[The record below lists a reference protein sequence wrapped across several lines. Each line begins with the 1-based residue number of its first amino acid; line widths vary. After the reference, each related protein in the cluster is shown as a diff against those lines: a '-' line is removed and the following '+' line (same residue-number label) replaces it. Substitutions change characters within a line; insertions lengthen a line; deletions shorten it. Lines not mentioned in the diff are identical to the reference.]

1 MSLIG
6 AAAAWPL
13 TANAQQR
20 EKMRRIVVLMNLTA
34 DDPQSPVRLAAFLQG
49 LRESGWT
56 DGRNVRIEYLWGA
69 NDVERSRK
77 YAAELVTLAPDVI
90 LASGSPAVAALQQA
104 TPTLPIVFVSVVDPV
119 GSGFVDS
126 LARPGGNITGFTL
139 FEYGIGG
146 KWLEL
151 LKEIAPRVT
160 RVAVLRDPTLASGGG
175 QLGAI
180 QSVAPSFGVELSPV
194 NMRDAG
200 VIERGITAFAR
211 PANGGLIVTGSTLG
225 TVHRDLIVALAAR
238 HRLPAVYPQ
247 RYYLTGGGLISYGAD
262 TTDPYR
268 RAAGYIDRILK
279 GEPPADLPIQ
289 NPTKYELAINLKTA
303 KALGI
308 EMPASVLARADEVIE

>member
-1 MSLIG
+1 MKRRDFIKVIAGSV
-6 AAAAWPL
+6 AAWPL
-13 TANAQQR
+13 AARAQQR

-56 DGRNVRIEYLWGA
+56 DGRNVRIEYLWSA

-104 TPTLPIVFVSVVDPV
+104 TRTLPIVFVTVVDPV

-211 PANGGLIVTGSTLG
+211 PANGGLI
-225 TVHRDLIVALAAR
+225 
-238 HRLPAVYPQ
+238 
-247 RYYLTGGGLISYGAD
+247 SYGAD

-289 NPTKYELAINLKTA
+289 NPTKYELAINLKAA

>member
-1 MSLIG
+1 MVSRSIRRNRAKPGCSSGHRSRSNDEDSVRGPHQGQQSTRTASTGRTHDCKRPLRCTPNDLLPGGGHPHMNRREFITLLGG
-6 AAAAWPL
+6 AAATWPL
-13 TANAQQR
+13 AARAQQR

-104 TPTLPIVFVSVVDPV
+104 TRTLPIVFVSVVDPV

-146 KWLEL
+146 K
-151 LKEIAPRVT
+151 
-160 RVAVLRDPTLASGGG
+160 
-175 QLGAI
+175 
-180 QSVAPSFGVELSPV
+180 
-194 NMRDAG
+194 
-200 VIERGITAFAR
+200 
-211 PANGGLIVTGSTLG
+211 
-225 TVHRDLIVALAAR
+225 
-238 HRLPAVYPQ
+238 
-247 RYYLTGGGLISYGAD
+247 
-262 TTDPYR
+262 
-268 RAAGYIDRILK
+268 
-279 GEPPADLPIQ
+279 
-289 NPTKYELAINLKTA
+289 
-303 KALGI
+303 
-308 EMPASVLARADEVIE
+308 